1 MKHVIGLDIGGT
13 NIKAIIVDS
22 AGNSITEIRIPT
34 VDDGTNSWI
43 VNVETAAAELITSF
57 SGEILAIGIAAPGL
71 PNNENTCIA
80 HLPNRLN
87 GLEGLIWQDLL
98 KSKTFVINDAHAAT
112 YAEKAFGVAKDIEN
126 FILLTLGTGVG
137 GGIVINGK
145 LVQGLSQMAGHLG
158 HTLVNDSDTEKS
170 ILGMPGSLEY
180 AIGNYSVEKRSAGR
194 FKSTFELVE
203 AHKSGDYFATHLWLT
218 SINKLALSMCSMI
231 NMLSPQAI
239 VLAGGITKAGPELY
253 EPLNAFLDVH
263 EFRPS
268 GKKTNILQA
277 EFDDL
282 SGAIGA
288 AGFAFGNLENNKY
301 VVNKNLP

>member
-1 MKHVIGLDIGGT
+1 MKHVIGIDLGGT
-13 NIKAIIVDS
+13 NIKAIVIDVD
-22 AGNSITEIRIPT
+22 GNVQNEVRIPT
-34 VDDGTNSWI
+34 VDDGTNSWV
-43 VNVETAAAELITSF
+43 VNIETAALELKKQF
-57 SGEILAIGIAAPGL
+57 NGEISAIGLAAPGL
-71 PNNENTCIA
+71 PNSENTCIA
-80 HLPNRLN
+80 HLPNRLT
-87 GLEGLIWQDLL
+87 GLEGLVWQDLL
-98 KSKTFVINDAHAAT
+98 QTKTFVINDAHAAT
-112 YAEKAFGVAKDIEN
+112 YAEKAFGAAKDIEN

-158 HTLVNDSDTEKS
+158 HTLVNDADAEKS

-180 AIGNYSVEKRSAGR
+180 AIGNYSVERRSSGR

-203 AHKSGDYFATHLWLT
+203 AHKNGDYFATHLWLT

-239 VLAGGITKAGPELY
+239 VLAGGITKAGKDLY
-253 EPLNAFLDVH
+253 EPLNAFLDIH

-268 GKKTNILQA
+268 GKKTQLLQA
-277 EFDDL
+277 KFDDL

-288 AGFAFGNLENNKY
+288 AGFVFERL
-301 VVNKNLP
+301 